1 MKKKIFHDDLGFA
14 TSFAWV
20 PRYKRYEQKNTV
32 PRCVGFFAK
41 DRLEELVDHDRK
53 NLEQR
58 QQT

>member
-1 MKKKIFHDDLGFA
+1 MTTWDSPQVSPGFLGI
-14 TSFAWV
+14 
-20 PRYKRYEQKNTV
+20 KDMNKKNTV